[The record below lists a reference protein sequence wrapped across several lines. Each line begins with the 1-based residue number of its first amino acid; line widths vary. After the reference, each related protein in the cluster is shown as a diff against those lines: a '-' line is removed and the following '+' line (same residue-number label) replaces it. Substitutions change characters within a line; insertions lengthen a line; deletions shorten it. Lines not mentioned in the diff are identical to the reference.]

1 MIASVLGF
9 MTAANNGSAFGMV
22 LCVAFLPVVL
32 FSTRRLFA
40 FLSRS
45 EGGKLE
51 RVVEELAELVGD
63 SEGETGSSTGAT

>member
-1 MIASVLGF
+1 
-9 MTAANNGSAFGMV
+9 
-22 LCVAFLPVVL
+22 VL